1 GDKIDNIPGIPGIGQ
16 KTATKLLDDYG
27 DLDNILAHVDDF
39 KGKQKQRF
47 EDHREQALLSREL
60 ATIDV
65 NVALELGLD
74 DLKLV
79 PLEPGALNE
88 LYKRLEFYSLLS
100 DEEAARDQAA
110 ASDADF
116 VAVSSLAELDALL
129 AELPGAEEG
138 AVALFPVFD
147 PPSPVRGTLA
157 GLALSFAANSA
168 RLIPLGCVGGLGEA
182 AIARLKPWLEDP
194 GRAKIGHDC
203 KALWVALSRVGV
215 RLAGVVGDTM
225 LESFL
230 IDPAKLIPHELG
242 QVVKEYLQRTVPPAK
257 RVLG

>member
-1 GDKIDNIPGIPGIGQ
+1 EVYIISGDKDFAQLIGDRVRMIDTLRDVTFDPELVRKKWGVTPDKFVDLLAMIGDKIDNIPGIPGIGQ

-88 LYKRLEFYSLLS
+88 LYKRLEF
-100 DEEAARDQAA
+100 
-110 ASDADF
+110 
-116 VAVSSLAELDALL
+116 
-129 AELPGAEEG
+129 
-138 AVALFPVFD
+138 
-147 PPSPVRGTLA
+147 
-157 GLALSFAANSA
+157 
-168 RLIPLGCVGGLGEA
+168 
-182 AIARLKPWLEDP
+182 
-194 GRAKIGHDC
+194 
-203 KALWVALSRVGV
+203 
-215 RLAGVVGDTM
+215 
-225 LESFL
+225 
-230 IDPAKLIPHELG
+230 
-242 QVVKEYLQRTVPPAK
+242 
-257 RVLG
+257 